1 MYNISMQIEIGEL
14 IPNKNNHD
22 FWSRADNKGMKG
34 GHINISLDN
43 GNQYEFDLQYFV
55 YYVVHRSYGKGFTKK
70 IKRHEEGN

>member
-1 MYNISMQIEIGEL
+1 MKIEIGEL

-22 FWSRADNKGMKG
+22 FWSRSDNKGMKG
-34 GHINISLDN
+34 GHINIFLDN

-70 IKRHEEGN
+70 IKRYEEGN